1 MQNKLI
7 SILNWLILLILAGCS
22 NKLPYAEEVPAQERT
37 VMFNLDI
44 KTRAIEEPDKSP
56 DDLQLWIFNGDNLL
70 KYISSDPEW
79 EEVYENGVDLMTKVQ
94 TEFELTGETTV
105 KFYLV
110 LNKPVAEPYGMT
122 PTSLESIYFTLPE
135 LPYTHDNKVPMTGK
149 AEIEIT
155 ADQLNYDIKI
165 DAVRSVGKLEV
176 YCTRESERSD
186 LKINKLTL
194 NHIPDK
200 GYLFEQSDANGINY
214 DGSEVLFYQ
223 KQGMDIKTVLT
234 EDETG
239 AGSTFENYE
248 EQFTMFSFNQ
258 PYLLEN
264 RKGGDN
270 NTAIVGNGNGDDNV
284 TPDKD
289 SRYYITIEYVLNG
302 KEESK
307 NIYLPAIPRNTL
319 DKLFIRI
326 KDNGN
331 SVQLHWYVKEWEDGG
346 TLDIDGGM
354 HPTTTF
360 TDYNVSSDKGATDQN
375 TWYATNIDSSTPD
388 LMTNAA
394 RYTFKMSTNHE
405 WNMTCSNIIDFD
417 YKIFKQKDDGSY
429 IDIENIQQQPVR
441 AKGTYAICVYPR
453 NPLDN
458 PAQQCAISF
467 SYYNTYMQ
475 KWEKLPDET
484 AKATIT
490 QISAK
495 TINDEGL

>member
-1 MQNKLI
+1 MVNKVI
-7 SILNWLILLILAGCS
+7 SIVAWLILLVLVGCS
-22 NKLPYAEEVPAQERT
+22 NTLPSAEEPSAQGRIIT
-37 VMFNLDI
+37 LNLDI
-44 KTRAIEEPDKSP
+44 TTRTDADHAQSP
-56 DDLQLWIFNGDNLL
+56 DNFQLWIFSSNELLQYINSNPTWQESVDNGIDL
-70 KYISSDPEW
+70 KAKVEAEIDA
-79 EEVYENGVDLMTKVQ
+79 VGITKLQ
-94 TEFELTGETTV
+94 
-105 KFYLV
+105 FYLV
-110 LNKPVAEPYGMT
+110 LNELVSEPYEMT
-122 PTSLESIYFTLPE
+122 PERLESLTFTFPE
-135 LPYTHDNKVPMTGK
+135 QPYTHDNKVPMTGK
-149 AEIEIT
+149 TEVNIT
-155 ADQLNYDIKI
+155 ADKLNYDIKI
-165 DAVRSVGKLEV
+165 DAERCVGKLEV
-176 YCTRESERSD
+176 YCTKESELSN
-186 LKINKLTL
+186 LFVKKLTL
-194 NHIPDK
+194 NHIPSH
-200 GYLFEQSDANGINY
+200 GYLFTHDATDITYNAN
-214 DGSEVLFYQ
+214 EELFVNE
-223 KQGMDIKTVLT
+223 QGMNISTVL
-234 EDETG
+234 DETFAVG
-239 AGSTFENYE
+239 TFEQN
-248 EQFTMFSFNQ
+248 QRNFTLLSQ
-258 PYLLEN
+258 SYLFEN
-264 RKGGDN
+264 LNGGEDYN
-270 NTAIVGNGNGDDNV
+270 IAIVGEGEDDANV
-284 TPDKD
+284 TLDKD
-289 SRYYITIEYVLNG
+289 SRYYLTLDYTLNDVDV
-302 KEESK
+302 SK

-360 TDYNVSSDKGATDQN
+360 TDYNASGNSGATDQN
-375 TWYATNIDSSTPD
+375 TWYSATIDSSTPD

-417 YKIFKQKDDGSY
+417 YKIFKLDDDGNY
-429 IDIENIQQQPVR
+429 IDIEIIQQQPVR

-458 PAQQCAISF
+458 TAQKCTISF